1 MPRVAKARGISAERV
16 KAVVESSV
24 EGRTFGIFGEPR
36 VNVLLVNLALDRQFG
51 RPAPLPPAP
60 EKKETKDAAKEA
72 RHPINR
78 QRRTIQRSKSRYEE
92 RLMKKIEAVIK
103 PFKFDEVKEALEREK
118 IQRVTIFE
126 VKGAGSQQG
135 RIKYYRGAQ
144 YVEDS
149 LEIKI
154 EIIVDDDE
162 AKRLAGII
170 VSILRTGDLCDGEV
184 IILPIEEL
192 LRVRVGQGSYVGSNW
207 QDSIGP
213 TYLMR
218 NKITLRSRLT
228 NLRRRFHQAD
238 RGDY

>member
-1 MPRVAKARGISAERV
+1 
-16 KAVVESSV
+16 
-24 EGRTFGIFGEPR
+24 
-36 VNVLLVNLALDRQFG
+36 
-51 RPAPLPPAP
+51 
-60 EKKETKDAAKEA
+60 
-72 RHPINR
+72 
-78 QRRTIQRSKSRYEE
+78 
-92 RLMKKIEAVIK
+92 MKKIEAVIK

-135 RIKYYRGAQ
+135 SIKYYRGAQ

-162 AKRLAGII
+162 AKRLADII

-213 TYLMR
+213 TYLMS

-228 NLRRRFHQAD
+228 NLRRKFHQAY

>member
-1 MPRVAKARGISAERV
+1 
-16 KAVVESSV
+16 
-24 EGRTFGIFGEPR
+24 
-36 VNVLLVNLALDRQFG
+36 
-51 RPAPLPPAP
+51 
-60 EKKETKDAAKEA
+60 
-72 RHPINR
+72 
-78 QRRTIQRSKSRYEE
+78 
-92 RLMKKIEAVIK
+92 MKKIEAVIK
-103 PFKFDEVKEALEREK
+103 PFKFDEVKEVLEREN

-135 RIKYYRGAQ
+135 RIKHYRGAQ
-144 YVEDS
+144 YVEYS
-149 LEIKI
+149 HEIKI

-170 VSILRTGDLCDGEV
+170 VSDLRTGDLCDGEV

-192 LRVRVGQGSYVGSNW
+192 LRVRVGQGSYVGSNC

-218 NKITLRSRLT
+218 NKVTLRSRLS
-228 NLRRRFHQAD
+228 NLRKRFYEA

>member
-1 MPRVAKARGISAERV
+1 
-16 KAVVESSV
+16 
-24 EGRTFGIFGEPR
+24 
-36 VNVLLVNLALDRQFG
+36 
-51 RPAPLPPAP
+51 
-60 EKKETKDAAKEA
+60 
-72 RHPINR
+72 
-78 QRRTIQRSKSRYEE
+78 
-92 RLMKKIEAVIK
+92 MKKIEAVIK
-103 PFKFDEVKEALEREK
+103 PFKFDEVKEVLEREN

-135 RIKYYRGAQ
+135 RIKHYRGAQ

-149 LEIKI
+149 HEIKI

-218 NKITLRSRLT
+218 NKVTLRSRLT
-228 NLRRRFHQAD
+228 NLRKRFYEA

>member
-1 MPRVAKARGISAERV
+1 
-16 KAVVESSV
+16 
-24 EGRTFGIFGEPR
+24 
-36 VNVLLVNLALDRQFG
+36 
-51 RPAPLPPAP
+51 
-60 EKKETKDAAKEA
+60 
-72 RHPINR
+72 
-78 QRRTIQRSKSRYEE
+78 
-92 RLMKKIEAVIK
+92 MKKIEAVIK

-118 IQRVTIFE
+118 IQRFAVFE

-135 RIKYYRGAQ
+135 SIKSYRGAQ
-144 YVEDS
+144 YFEDS

-170 VSILRTGDLCDGEV
+170 VSILQTGDLV
-184 IILPIEEL
+184 TAKL
-192 LRVRVGQGSYVGSNW
+192 LSTHRGVAPCARRAAQLCGSIW

-213 TYLMR
+213 TYLTR

-228 NLRRRFHQAD
+228 NLRRKFHQAY

>member
-1 MPRVAKARGISAERV
+1 
-16 KAVVESSV
+16 
-24 EGRTFGIFGEPR
+24 
-36 VNVLLVNLALDRQFG
+36 
-51 RPAPLPPAP
+51 
-60 EKKETKDAAKEA
+60 
-72 RHPINR
+72 
-78 QRRTIQRSKSRYEE
+78 
-92 RLMKKIEAVIK
+92 MKKIEAVIK

-135 RIKYYRGAQ
+135 SIKYYRGAQ

-170 VSILRTGDLCDGEV
+170 VGILRTGDLCDGEV

-218 NKITLRSRLT
+218 NKVTLRSRLT
-228 NLRRRFHQAD
+228 NLRKRFYEA

>member
-1 MPRVAKARGISAERV
+1 
-16 KAVVESSV
+16 
-24 EGRTFGIFGEPR
+24 
-36 VNVLLVNLALDRQFG
+36 
-51 RPAPLPPAP
+51 
-60 EKKETKDAAKEA
+60 
-72 RHPINR
+72 
-78 QRRTIQRSKSRYEE
+78 
-92 RLMKKIEAVIK
+92 MKKIEAVIK
-103 PFKFDEVKEALEREK
+103 PFKFNEVKEALEREK
-118 IQRVTIFE
+118 IQRVTVFE
-126 VKGAGSQQG
+126 VKGAGSLQG
-135 RIKYYRGAQ
+135 SIKYYRGAK

-170 VSILRTGDLCDGEV
+170 VGILRTGDLCDGEV

-218 NKITLRSRLT
+218 NKVTLRSRLT
-228 NLRRRFHQAD
+228 NLRKRFYEA

>member
-1 MPRVAKARGISAERV
+1 
-16 KAVVESSV
+16 
-24 EGRTFGIFGEPR
+24 
-36 VNVLLVNLALDRQFG
+36 
-51 RPAPLPPAP
+51 
-60 EKKETKDAAKEA
+60 
-72 RHPINR
+72 
-78 QRRTIQRSKSRYEE
+78 
-92 RLMKKIEAVIK
+92 MKKIEAVIK
-103 PFKFDEVKEALEREK
+103 PFKFDEVKEVLEREN

-135 RIKYYRGAQ
+135 RIKHYRGAQ

-149 LEIKI
+149 HEIKI

-184 IILPIEEL
+184 IILPVEEL

-218 NKITLRSRLT
+218 NKVTLRSRLT
-228 NLRRRFHQAD
+228 NLKKRFYEA

>member
-1 MPRVAKARGISAERV
+1 
-16 KAVVESSV
+16 
-24 EGRTFGIFGEPR
+24 
-36 VNVLLVNLALDRQFG
+36 
-51 RPAPLPPAP
+51 
-60 EKKETKDAAKEA
+60 
-72 RHPINR
+72 
-78 QRRTIQRSKSRYEE
+78 
-92 RLMKKIEAVIK
+92 MKKIEAVIK
-103 PFKFDEVKEALEREK
+103 PFKFDEVKEVLEREN

-135 RIKYYRGAQ
+135 SIKYYRGAQ

-184 IILPIEEL
+184 ITLPIEEL
-192 LRVRVGQGSYVGSNW
+192 LRVRVGQGSYVGSNC

-218 NKITLRSRLT
+218 NKVTLRSRLS
-228 NLRRRFHQAD
+228 NLRKRFYEA

>member
-1 MPRVAKARGISAERV
+1 
-16 KAVVESSV
+16 
-24 EGRTFGIFGEPR
+24 
-36 VNVLLVNLALDRQFG
+36 
-51 RPAPLPPAP
+51 
-60 EKKETKDAAKEA
+60 
-72 RHPINR
+72 
-78 QRRTIQRSKSRYEE
+78 
-92 RLMKKIEAVIK
+92 MKKIEAVIK

-135 RIKYYRGAQ
+135 SIKSYRGAQ

-149 LEIKI
+149 HEIKI

-218 NKITLRSRLT
+218 NKITLKSLLS
-228 NLRRRFHQAD
+228 NLRKKFDEA
-238 RGDY
+238 

>member
-1 MPRVAKARGISAERV
+1 
-16 KAVVESSV
+16 
-24 EGRTFGIFGEPR
+24 
-36 VNVLLVNLALDRQFG
+36 
-51 RPAPLPPAP
+51 
-60 EKKETKDAAKEA
+60 
-72 RHPINR
+72 
-78 QRRTIQRSKSRYEE
+78 
-92 RLMKKIEAVIK
+92 MKKIEAVIK
-103 PFKFDEVKEALEREK
+103 PFKFDEVKEVLEREN

-135 RIKYYRGAQ
+135 RIKHYRGAQ

-149 LEIKI
+149 HEIKI

-218 NKITLRSRLT
+218 NKITLRSRLS
-228 NLRRRFHQAD
+228 NLRKRFYEA

>member
-1 MPRVAKARGISAERV
+1 
-16 KAVVESSV
+16 
-24 EGRTFGIFGEPR
+24 
-36 VNVLLVNLALDRQFG
+36 
-51 RPAPLPPAP
+51 
-60 EKKETKDAAKEA
+60 
-72 RHPINR
+72 
-78 QRRTIQRSKSRYEE
+78 
-92 RLMKKIEAVIK
+92 MKKIEAVIK
-103 PFKFDEVKEALEREK
+103 PFKFDKVKEALEREK

-135 RIKYYRGAQ
+135 SIKSYRGAQ

-170 VSILRTGDLCDGEV
+170 ISILRSGDLCDGEV
-184 IILPIEEL
+184 AILPVEEL
-192 LRVRVGQGSYVGSNW
+192 LRVRVGQRSYAGSNW
-207 QDSIGP
+207 QDAIGP

-218 NKITLRSRLT
+218 NKITLRSCLS
-228 NLRRRFHQAD
+228 NLRKKFHQTY

>member
-1 MPRVAKARGISAERV
+1 
-16 KAVVESSV
+16 
-24 EGRTFGIFGEPR
+24 
-36 VNVLLVNLALDRQFG
+36 
-51 RPAPLPPAP
+51 
-60 EKKETKDAAKEA
+60 
-72 RHPINR
+72 
-78 QRRTIQRSKSRYEE
+78 
-92 RLMKKIEAVIK
+92 MKPSFK

-135 RIKYYRGAQ
+135 SIKYYRGAQ

-228 NLRRRFHQAD
+228 NLRRKFHQAY